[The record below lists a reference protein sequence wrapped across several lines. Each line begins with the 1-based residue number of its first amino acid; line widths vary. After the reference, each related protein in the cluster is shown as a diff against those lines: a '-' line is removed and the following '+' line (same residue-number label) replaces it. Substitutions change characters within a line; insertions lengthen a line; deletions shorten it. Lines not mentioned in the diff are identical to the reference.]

1 MNKNE
6 NQTSN
11 NFQLKSE
18 IIKDDLTLTQLL
30 ENEINKK
37 SKNYITEESTLL
49 QRKRFSSDY
58 QESK

>member
-1 MNKNE
+1 MSINE
-6 NQTSN
+6 NQTNN

-49 QRKRFSSDY
+49 QRKRFLSDY

>member
-1 MNKNE
+1 MSINE

>member
-1 MNKNE
+1 MSINE
-6 NQTSN
+6 NQTNN